1 MKLCETSLAAVQLAS
16 PAWLAVI
23 EQVPIW
29 RSVSEVPETVQTL
42 VVVEAKA
49 TVRPEVAVA
58 DKVSGEAESEALGNA
73 AKLIVCPPET
83 TVML

>member
-1 MKLCETSLAAVQLAS
+1 MKLRETSVAAAQLAS

-23 EQVPIW
+23 AQLPVW
-29 RSVSEVPETVQTL
+29 RSVSVVPETVQTL
-42 VVVEAKA
+42 AVVEAKL

-58 DKVSGEAESEALGNA
+58 DNVSGEAESEALGSA
-73 AKLIVCPPET
+73 AKLIVWLPEA

>member
-1 MKLCETSLAAVQLAS
+1 MKLCETSLAAVQLVS

-23 EQVPIW
+23 EHEPVW
-29 RSVSEVPETVQTL
+29 RSVSVVPETVQTL

-58 DKVSGEAESEALGNA
+58 VSVSGEAESEALGSA

-83 TVML
+83 TLML